1 MPVPQ
6 ISRRRFLELGAT
18 GALSLAAFGTAAT
31 LAGCSS
37 GPARVAAGYR
47 WLSDEDL
54 ALFGALLAVV
64 NGPALPADA
73 PVRTEALRR
82 IDLACSCLAAPAQA
96 QTRQLLEL
104 LHWPPFRR
112 FACGVAAP
120 WDHAA
125 PAELLAFLHAWR
137 DSRLQLFNAGY
148 RGLTRLAALGWWS
161 QPQSWAS
168 SRYPGPPAWAVAEL
182 KA

>member
-18 GALSLAAFGTAAT
+18 GTLSLAAFCSAAT
-31 LAGCSS
+31 LAGCDRRSP
-37 GPARVAAGYR
+37 PAAAGHR

-54 ALFGALLAVV
+54 ALFGALLPVV

-73 PVRTEALRR
+73 PVRAEALRR

-104 LHWPPFRR
+104 LHWSP
-112 FACGVAAP
+112 
-120 WDHAA
+120 
-125 PAELLAFLHAWR
+125 
-137 DSRLQLFNAGY
+137 
-148 RGLTRLAALGWWS
+148 
-161 QPQSWAS
+161 
-168 SRYPGPPAWAVAEL
+168 
-182 KA
+182 